1 MKKKYL
7 LWIVSTMVIVMSITL
22 IRGNVLKKNLETV
35 TKAHEKLTD
44 PRGDVEY
51 VKVTK
56 NDGSYEEYYKDSE
69 TEIEQRDEYNKNNEL
84 QVRAI
89 FYKNEGKMTSIGNDN
104 GKFEGST
111 TILSSQIAKE
121 NKKLENISLMETVSN
136 QYTTRYLKDKFKKV
150 KNEDSSV
157 IEYKSKTAKIYINK
171 DTDTITKVESIHP
184 SGKSE
189 VIEYAK
195 LKKGEKDLFK
205 IDAKNNSNIDLS
217 NIKLEE
223 HIQEDIKYENA
234 KG

>member
-1 MKKKYL
+1 
-7 LWIVSTMVIVMSITL
+7 
-22 IRGNVLKKNLETV
+22 
-35 TKAHEKLTD
+35 
-44 PRGDVEY
+44 
-51 VKVTK
+51 
-56 NDGSYEEYYKDSE
+56 
-69 TEIEQRDEYNKNNEL
+69 
-84 QVRAI
+84 
-89 FYKNEGKMTSIGNDN
+89 MTSIGNDN

-121 NKKLENISLMETVSN
+121 NKKLENISLMEIMSN
-136 QYTTRYLKDKFKKV
+136 QYTTRYLKDKFEKV
-150 KNEDSSV
+150 KNKDSSV

-205 IDAKNNSNIDLS
+205 VDAKNNSNIDLS
-217 NIKLEE
+217 NLKLEE
-223 HIQEDIKYENA
+223 YIQEDIEYENA